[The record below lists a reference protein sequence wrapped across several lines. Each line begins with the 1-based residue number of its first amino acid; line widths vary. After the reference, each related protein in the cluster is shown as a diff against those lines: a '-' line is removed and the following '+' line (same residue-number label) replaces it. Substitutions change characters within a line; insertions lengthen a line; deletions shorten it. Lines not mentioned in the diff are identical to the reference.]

1 MADETPSH
9 LGFSGPNDCGARFSH
24 SRQACL
30 SGYLDVPHI
39 FTAMSFDL
47 IHLPRITSRTVRLQN
62 RVLELWSPNSLQLPF
77 LPGFRLLNYLPSMPL
92 QPTGRRYDGH
102 AGKHDCLYAPQYYRG
117 ATAHWPFMRRVA
129 SVAETESAAVAFAP
143 LSKYW
148 VSTKPGT
155 TEGHLDPEFVSRLS
169 AFKRELDDRA
179 RPFRR
184 SLGGNSATWDA
195 RPKAGSDA
203 AITALLGLRSWDGA
217 VDSGVTVQRG
227 LRELEGWI
235 TWMATRFHQDG
246 WTPNQF
252 KWMSMPLANDDLIGL
267 WINGMKEEIVMR
279 YMAAG
284 VPCFLVHEYHVD
296 AIPRPGPVFGSLLEG
311 TELELL
317 LSDLNPYQRI
327 ARLQEG
333 RLDSM
338 PSVLDGRGLAP
349 VTIAVDEMRS
359 SSQYLEA
366 LTRSAPPPA
375 ESSATQATVPL
386 PERGQNR
393 YEHRKIETRTID
405 PDRVNWV
412 VPPPVHKARDDKK
425 KWTKWELDDYEG
437 VTAFV
442 YRGKAKEIEAAN
454 EWYDRENKRRLFF
467 GHLELDPG
475 VLDAEVFGAPAPQFP
490 FITDEGNRGVPAR
503 PSYWMYPREMPS
515 RSDVDREAQ
524 RPEPL
529 RLPLLRGARQEAQ
542 SEAAEEESRNKGK
555 GKAPA
560 RGEEV
565 VAELTEGLPEDY
577 EELYEGMEVEPQ
589 RPEETPSNVVVI
601 RGLDSNISA
610 TMFRAMSRDA
620 LYSSNAQPEAIF
632 QGQGMMW
639 TRFTSR
645 DDGLRSFGALS
656 QLGRRSSGEQISAFF
671 STDAEFEEAMRYTT
685 DRWTR
690 ESERDEGTGIREGE
704 ETMLVDDP
712 SSTTSSTT
720 GERSS
725 ATIVGDERPSA
736 APDMDEEMAPVENE
750 RTVAEETGNVTMDE
764 DEPIIIRGRSLSL
777 PSPPRPM
784 LVQVIPPV
792 VSTAEIA
799 TPATTLVSPI
809 SPPNPPSNTLQ
820 PVAAAPRAPP
830 TEPRAMRERRA
841 ELARRPLVDRL
852 SAGPN
857 HRPWA
862 SQGGSAGAS
871 YAKKAKP
878 SLSSPARGSNPA
890 LAKRLSSSA
899 QSSTPALAQR
909 LSSPTPPSLA
919 RRLASAPYPS
929 LRPQP
934 SAPPSPSPPPSSAL
948 EEDAEDAEKPKKKAR
963 RGKRSG
969 RIVKEIQ
976 ARREQRAAARTEES
990 AVTEEAGTVKE
1001 ATDANVEEAVESED
1015 DEEKPAPKWAD
1026 DENDDPPVAG
1036 PSHL

>member
-1 MADETPSH
+1 
-9 LGFSGPNDCGARFSH
+9 
-24 SRQACL
+24 
-30 SGYLDVPHI
+30 
-39 FTAMSFDL
+39 
-47 IHLPRITSRTVRLQN
+47 
-62 RVLELWSPNSLQLPF
+62 
-77 LPGFRLLNYLPSMPL
+77 
-92 QPTGRRYDGH
+92 
-102 AGKHDCLYAPQYYRG
+102 
-117 ATAHWPFMRRVA
+117 
-129 SVAETESAAVAFAP
+129 
-143 LSKYW
+143 
-148 VSTKPGT
+148 
-155 TEGHLDPEFVSRLS
+155 
-169 AFKRELDDRA
+169 
-179 RPFRR
+179 
-184 SLGGNSATWDA
+184 
-195 RPKAGSDA
+195 
-203 AITALLGLRSWDGA
+203 
-217 VDSGVTVQRG
+217 
-227 LRELEGWI
+227 
-235 TWMATRFHQDG
+235 
-246 WTPNQF
+246 
-252 KWMSMPLANDDLIGL
+252 
-267 WINGMKEEIVMR
+267 
-279 YMAAG
+279 
-284 VPCFLVHEYHVD
+284 
-296 AIPRPGPVFGSLLEG
+296 
-311 TELELL
+311 
-317 LSDLNPYQRI
+317 
-327 ARLQEG
+327 
-333 RLDSM
+333 
-338 PSVLDGRGLAP
+338 
-349 VTIAVDEMRS
+349 
-359 SSQYLEA
+359 
-366 LTRSAPPPA
+366 
-375 ESSATQATVPL
+375 
-386 PERGQNR
+386 
-393 YEHRKIETRTID
+393 
-405 PDRVNWV
+405 
-412 VPPPVHKARDDKK
+412 
-425 KWTKWELDDYEG
+425 
-437 VTAFV
+437 
-442 YRGKAKEIEAAN
+442 
-454 EWYDRENKRRLFF
+454 
-467 GHLELDPG
+467 
-475 VLDAEVFGAPAPQFP
+475 
-490 FITDEGNRGVPAR
+490 
-503 PSYWMYPREMPS
+503 MPS

-529 RLPLLRGARQEAQ
+529 RLPLLWGARQEAQ

-639 TRFTSR
+639 MRFTSR

-841 ELARRPLVDRL
+841 ELAHRPLVDRL

-890 LAKRLSSSA
+890 LMSGVILRAWKSTEAGNSCASRLIGW
-899 QSSTPALAQR
+899 R
-909 LSSPTPPSLA
+909 G
-919 RRLASAPYPS
+919 
-929 LRPQP
+929 
-934 SAPPSPSPPPSSAL
+934 
-948 EEDAEDAEKPKKKAR
+948 KAR
-963 RGKRSG
+963 G
-969 RIVKEIQ
+969 
-976 ARREQRAAARTEES
+976 
-990 AVTEEAGTVKE
+990 
-1001 ATDANVEEAVESED
+1001 
-1015 DEEKPAPKWAD
+1015 
-1026 DENDDPPVAG
+1026 
-1036 PSHL
+1036 